1 MIAERLDYARNE
13 VRQKT
18 KAQID
23 TETAAIWGAR
33 AVACFEIYK
42 GSGSLD
48 WLRLA
53 IEYTH
58 EAIEHAASGV
68 PGALDRVQAE
78 LAASGVPY

>member
-1 MIAERLDYARNE
+1 MIAERLDYARKE

-23 TETAAIWGAR
+23 TETAATWGAR
-33 AVACFEIYK
+33 AVACYEIYK

-48 WLRLA
+48 WFRLSVEFA
-53 IEYTH
+53 H
-58 EAIEHAASGV
+58 EAIEHAAGGV
-68 PGALDRVQAE
+68 PGTLDRVQAE